1 MKRIG
6 IAAVIGGVVLYIW
19 AFISWMFIPWHIMGA
34 LPDQDAVRSALRDT
48 GAETGIYHVPG
59 IDHAAQADLTDEQ
72 KDAAEESF
80 KEKHSEGP
88 VALLLYKPEGSSALS
103 PVTMLIGLVLEVL
116 IAAVI
121 AGLLTMAA
129 PALPGFA
136 SRLGFVMLIGVLT
149 IIGTNLMNWNYMHYP
164 FRFTM
169 EMAADGLVASLLLGI
184 VLAILI
190 KPYSE
195 VGEIDDMSGVEAT
208 PDT

>member
-34 LPDQDAVRSALRDT
+34 LPAQDAVRSALRDT
-48 GAETGIYHVPG
+48 GAETGIYHVPM
-59 IDHAAQADLTDEQ
+59 IDQDTYAGMTDEQ
-72 KDAAEESF
+72 KEAAEDSF

-88 VALLLYKPEGSSALS
+88 VALLLYKAEGSSAMS
-103 PVTMLIGLVLEVL
+103 PVTMIIGLVLEVL
-116 IAAVI
+116 IAALI
-121 AGLLTMAA
+121 AALLTMAA

-149 IIGTNLMNWNYMHYP
+149 IVGTNLMNWNYMHYP

-184 VLAILI
+184 ALAIII
-190 KPYSE
+190 KPYSDLDE
-195 VGEIDDMSGVEAT
+195 VDDISDVEAS